1 MNETITRR
9 VGRLITGSLNAVI
22 DAAENASPLI
32 VMQESIR
39 EVEQA
44 ITDVRHELGKLVV
57 MQATIQNRI
66 GTEQSRHQELAQ
78 QTSVALEE
86 NREDLAEAAISKQMD
101 IEVQLPILK
110 NSLEDASKEMGE
122 LEGFIAALQAKK
134 REMGEELKNFEK
146 SSKEPSISSAQTRV
160 SKAESAFNRVM
171 GMNTPGLTNT
181 DETKLA
187 ELEELTR
194 KNRIQERL
202 SKMKATQE

>member
-9 VGRLITGSLNAVI
+9 VGRLISGSLNAVI

-39 EVEQA
+39 EVESA
-44 ITDVRHELGKLVV
+44 ITEVRHELGKLVV
-57 MQATIQNRI
+57 QQHTTQSRIDSEQNKYQEL
-66 GTEQSRHQELAQ
+66 TEQISI
-78 QTSVALEE
+78 ALKNE
-86 NREDLAEAAISKQMD
+86 REDLAEAAISRQMD
-101 IEVQLPILK
+101 IEVQLPVLK
-110 NSLEDASKEMGE
+110 KSLENSSKDEEE

-134 REMGEELKNFEK
+134 REMQEELKHFEK
-146 SSKEPSISSAQTRV
+146 SSRENSTSSTQDKI

-171 GMNTPGLTNT
+171 GMNSPNLRNT
-181 DETKLA
+181 DEVKLA

>member
-9 VGRLITGSLNAVI
+9 VSRLISGSLNAVI

-32 VMQESIR
+32 VMKESIR

-44 ITDVRHELGKLVV
+44 TTEVRTELGKLVV
-57 MQATIQNRI
+57 QQHTTQNRI
-66 GTEQSRHQELAQ
+66 DSEQKKHQELSEQ
-78 QTSVALEE
+78 ISFALKEG
-86 NREDLAEAAISKQMD
+86 REDLAEAAISRQMD

-110 NSLEDASKEMGE
+110 NSLEDASKEGEE

-134 REMGEELKNFEK
+134 REMQDELKFFE
-146 SSKEPSISSAQTRV
+146 SQSKESSIDSTQDQV

-171 GMNTPGLTNT
+171 GMNTPSSIKT
-181 DETKLA
+181 DESKLA

>member
-9 VGRLITGSLNAVI
+9 VGRLISGSLNAII

-39 EVEQA
+39 EVESA
-44 ITDVRHELGKLVV
+44 ITEVRHELGKLLV
-57 MQATIQNRI
+57 QQHTTQNRI
-66 GTEQSRHQELAQ
+66 DSEQTKYQELTEQISI
-78 QTSVALEE
+78 ALKKE
-86 NREDLAEAAISKQMD
+86 REDLAEAAISRQMD

-110 NSLEDASKEMGE
+110 ASLESASTEEEE

-134 REMGEELKNFEK
+134 REMQEDMKSFEK
-146 SSKEPSISSAQTRV
+146 SSKETSISSPQSTI
-160 SKAESAFNRVM
+160 SKSESAFNRVM
-171 GMNTPGLTNT
+171 GMNSPGIRNT
-181 DETKLA
+181 DEVKLA

-194 KNRIQERL
+194 RNRIQERL